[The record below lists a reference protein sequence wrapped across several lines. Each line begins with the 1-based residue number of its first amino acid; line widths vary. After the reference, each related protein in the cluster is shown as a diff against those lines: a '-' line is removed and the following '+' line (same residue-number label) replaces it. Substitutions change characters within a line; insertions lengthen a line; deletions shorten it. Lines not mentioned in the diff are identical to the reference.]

1 MDFTGPAWIHG
12 WALRGGRFS
21 SPAPRPSIL
30 GNISEISQKYFL
42 DILPI
47 FPQRG
52 RATEA
57 RPLGAKTG
65 PFQLEKYL
73 LDICST
79 FVKYSFPISC
89 LLIYFFNSIHGFLK
103 HLVFLTNHLP
113 FPNKSSSSLTPFP
126 KSQCIL

>member
-30 GNISEISQKYFL
+30 GNISEIFQKYFL

-89 LLIYFFNSIHGFLK
+89 LFIFLQLDPWVPQAFSFSDKPPPFSQQTLFFVDALS
-103 HLVFLTNHLP
+103 
-113 FPNKSSSSLTPFP
+113 
-126 KSQCIL
+126 